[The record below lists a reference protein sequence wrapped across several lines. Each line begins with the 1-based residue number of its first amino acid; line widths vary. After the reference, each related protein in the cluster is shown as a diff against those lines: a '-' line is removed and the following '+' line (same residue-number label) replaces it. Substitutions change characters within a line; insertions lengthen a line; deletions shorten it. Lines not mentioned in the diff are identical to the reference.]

1 MYWSSESLPHSL
13 GLPGRPGRQ
22 GGYRSRAGKVWMNF
36 KIRDQRRFGR
46 IRRRECRSVPSSD
59 DSPKTSAS
67 PTLLGEI
74 SVCIRGTPIA
84 IGRS

>member
-1 MYWSSESLPHSL
+1 LDCRVDPATKAGIEVA
-13 GLPGRPGRQ
+13 Q
-22 GGYRSRAGKVWMNF
+22 GKYRMNF